1 MEEENEGPLSFLA
14 KSLEKI
20 PRFELT
26 FVKDAPGLTPEQIEL
41 TKQRKI
47 VIGNCKLNDSKSD
60 KAGAFEISMPKVENN
75 LFVCDMVKGNL
86 APGAEQKVTFTFN
99 PLPADPL
106 LGELEVLRGIGQW
119 IEVLIEGKVS
129 GGWIPTGISDQSPFE
144 ILLRAY
150 VQQI

>member
-1 MEEENEGPLSFLA
+1 
-14 KSLEKI
+14 
-20 PRFELT
+20 
-26 FVKDAPGLTPEQIEL
+26 
-41 TKQRKI
+41 
-47 VIGNCKLNDSKSD
+47 
-60 KAGAFEISMPKVENN
+60 MPKVENN